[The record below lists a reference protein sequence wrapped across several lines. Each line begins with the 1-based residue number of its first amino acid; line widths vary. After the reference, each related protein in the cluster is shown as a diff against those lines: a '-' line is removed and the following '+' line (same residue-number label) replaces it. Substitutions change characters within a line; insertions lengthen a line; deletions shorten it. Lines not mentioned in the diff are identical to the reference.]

1 MSGQETLE
9 GPSAPET
16 SSTAEQET
24 AEPVT
29 SGPAA
34 GQEAA
39 GLPAPALSAGGP
51 QAPGSSLG
59 GQETSEPS
67 FAAGPSDR
75 TAGTSRSVGGQS
87 RSASQ
92 TSVGPDSFRDSRRS
106 RQRVGAAAPSSLTHQ
121 EIVNSLKD
129 IGECVKAVENPDQ
142 LFCSAIAAEL
152 QRQPEDIKKRMK
164 MEICRVVYG

>member
-1 MSGQETLE
+1 MALPTPPPRASSSMGHDDGALFFFFLKIEFVHDETNLETIVSGQETLE

-59 GQETSEPS
+59 GHETSEPS

-75 TAGTSRSVGGQS
+75 TAGTSRSVGGGGGS
-87 RSASQ
+87 RE
-92 TSVGPDSFRDSRRS
+92 VPPRRVS
-106 RQRVGAAAPSSLTHQ
+106 GRTRPI
-121 EIVNSLKD
+121 E
-129 IGECVKAVENPDQ
+129 
-142 LFCSAIAAEL
+142 
-152 QRQPEDIKKRMK
+152 
-164 MEICRVVYG
+164 Y